1 MLTFSATGDGGGGG
15 APSAADE
22 RPRQRSLARLQQQ
35 RTLAMRQGRAEGPWR
50 SELLTA
56 QLSSWVV
63 SGVVDF
69 TASLGK
75 AELMAKLF
83 FRAHYT
89 PTVH

>member
-22 RPRQRSLARLQQQ
+22 RPRQRSLARLQ

-56 QLSSWVV
+56 QMSSWVV
-63 SGVVDF
+63 WWISRQV
-69 TASLGK
+69 
-75 AELMAKLF
+75 
-83 FRAHYT
+83 
-89 PTVH
+89 